1 MQKQGDSAKPDTPNR
16 CTSWF
21 MDWQEHVSVHAVL
34 CKGIYLWRST
44 AAPSPRSEPIRFVLP
59 GERTRNFLRCLSLEQ
74 TARVG
79 AKDQLCR
86 GHWTR
91 RQASWIVSSEVNPST
106 RVMWPYLLELFSET
120 DLLDSSNW
128 NNQIMKPIARPLL
141 TNLWTAFCLVT
152 GESGDF

>member
-1 MQKQGDSAKPDTPNR
+1 MILPNQTLQTDVPLGLWTDRNTSLFVQCSAR
-16 CTSWF
+16 VFTSEGV
-21 MDWQEHVSVHAVL
+21 QLHHLPGLSP
-34 CKGIYLWRST
+34 YLH
-44 AAPSPRSEPIRFVLP
+44 ICFVLP

-91 RQASWIVSSEVNPST
+91 RQTSWIGSSEVNPST